1 MTDKHDC
8 DCGCLEEENIIVLV
22 DEEGAEHEFQI
33 IDTIEVDGERYAILL
48 PTDEEDDEA
57 IILKVGTDEQGNEVY
72 YEIEDDEEWEKVAD
86 AWQEMIEEEEV

>member
-8 DCGCLEEENIIVLV
+8 DCGCIEEENIIVLV